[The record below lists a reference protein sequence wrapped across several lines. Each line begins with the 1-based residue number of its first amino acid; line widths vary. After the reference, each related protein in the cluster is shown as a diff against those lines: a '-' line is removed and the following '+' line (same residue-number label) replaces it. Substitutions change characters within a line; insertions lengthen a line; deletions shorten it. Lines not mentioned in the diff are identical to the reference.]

1 MTGTVIYWDESYH
14 NGRIAEDQSDAFL
27 YHFSQRDFEDGRK
40 VPALGDRVS
49 FFRGRDKIKITK
61 GKVYRTAVQLKVFM
75 EKDSLAE
82 LTESEEEDEEQLVL
96 EED

>member
-1 MTGTVIYWDESYH
+1 MRGTVIYWDESYR
-14 NGRIAEDQSDAFL
+14 NGRLAEDQSDAFL
-27 YHFSQRDFEDGRK
+27 YHFSQRDFEDGCM

-61 GKVYRTAVQLKVFM
+61 GKVYRTAVQVKVFT

-82 LTESEEEDEEQLVL
+82 LTESEEDEEQLVL